1 MDVDG
6 QLENRSVADIVELPV
21 GWLYWI
27 MAWPI
32 RIEQRSWLDGQAS
45 DLGYNAFYHTCL
57 CFGRTPASVPVRHT
71 MSSAL
76 HLGTLDL

>member
-1 MDVDG
+1 MEMEVDVDG

-32 RIEQRSWLDGQAS
+32 RIEQRSWLDEQAS
-45 DLGYNAFYHTCL
+45 DLGYYTQTAASI
-57 CFGRTPASVPVRHT
+57 CFPHFQES
-71 MSSAL
+71 L
-76 HLGTLDL
+76 

>member
-1 MDVDG
+1 MDG

-45 DLGYNAFYHTCL
+45 DDIMPFITLAY
-57 CFGRTPASVPVRHT
+57 
-71 MSSAL
+71 AL
-76 HLGTLDL
+76 EEHPHQYQYGIL